1 MSKIKHVTARLLGQ
15 PAYLFDHGSTMLF
28 ESNRSVIIGACRSL
42 VGDSETEVR
51 LRLADG
57 IVTVSGSGLSL
68 RSFDGDQMEVS
79 GLISGM
85 RFETG
90 MHGTA

>member
-1 MSKIKHVTARLLGQ
+1 MSKIKHLTARLFGQ
-15 PAYLFDHGSTMLF
+15 PQDLFDHGSTMLF

-42 VGDSETEVR
+42 LGYSEEEVR
-51 LRLADG
+51 LRVADG
-57 IVTVSGSGLSL
+57 VVTVCGSGLSL

-79 GLISGM
+79 GSISGM

-90 MHGTA
+90 VHAGA